1 MTNKKSLNL
10 GFTLIELLVVVAIIA
25 ILVSVV
31 LVSLSNA
38 KNKGADASVK
48 TNLNT
53 VRGESELFFSN
64 NDNKFLPAGGSTF
77 AIATCPVY
85 SASGTNMLSLDKS
98 IAYAI
103 AEAAKRGGNGSSCY
117 NSSTT
122 WSVAVGLKTSA
133 TTSWCIDSGGASKQV
148 ASAPGSAINAV
159 TFLCN

>member
-1 MTNKKSLNL
+1 
-10 GFTLIELLVVVAIIA
+10 
-25 ILVSVV
+25 
-31 LVSLSNA
+31 
-38 KNKGADASVK
+38 
-48 TNLNT
+48 
-53 VRGESELFFSN
+53 
-64 NDNKFLPAGGSTF
+64 
-77 AIATCPVY
+77 
-85 SASGTNMLSLDKS
+85 MLSLDKS

>member
-1 MTNKKSLNL
+1 MKNKKSLNR

-77 AIATCPVY
+77 AIATCPLY
-85 SASGTNMLSLDKS
+85 NAAGTNMLSRDKS

-103 AEAAKRGGNGSSCY
+103 AEATKRGGNGNSCY
-117 NSSTT
+117 NSSTA
-122 WSVAVGLKTSA
+122 WAVAVGLKTSA
-133 TTSWCIDSGGASKQV
+133 TTSWCIDAGGASKQV